1 MSKTADKKK
10 LTVTVQEPE
19 DITVANTDVLT
30 KYKAAAD
37 ITNRVIAQVTAACV
51 DGASVLEIC
60 INGDKAI
67 EEATKTVYTKGK
79 ISKGV
84 GFPTSLSVNNIICH
98 FSPLASDPEA
108 DQKLKTGDMVKIELG
123 AQIDGFGAIAATTIV
138 VGASKENPI
147 KGKQA
152 DVLMAAHHAAEA
164 AVRLIRAG
172 NANTPV
178 TDHVQRI
185 AAAYGCKPVEGML
198 SHQQEKN
205 VIDGKKQII
214 LNPTEGQRQDFEKC
228 TFAENEVYC
237 VDIMISSGD
246 GKIKSSTTRTTI
258 YKKTATN
265 YSLKMQTS
273 RVVLSEIT
281 KKFGQFP
288 FNLRLM
294 DDERKARMGLL
305 ECIKHNVVNAYDVME
320 EKDGE
325 FVAQFL
331 FTVCVMPSGPL
342 RITNTPIDLEIIQS
356 EKKIEDEEILKLL
369 ASEIRPK
376 KKSANKKKKADA
388 AAAAPAEEKKDE

>member
-1 MSKTADKKK
+1 
-10 LTVTVQEPE
+10 
-19 DITVANTDVLT
+19 
-30 KYKAAAD
+30 
-37 ITNRVIAQVTAACV
+37 
-51 DGASVLEIC
+51 
-60 INGDKAI
+60 
-67 EEATKTVYTKGK
+67 
-79 ISKGV
+79 
-84 GFPTSLSVNNIICH
+84 
-98 FSPLASDPEA
+98 
-108 DQKLKTGDMVKIELG
+108 
-123 AQIDGFGAIAATTIV
+123 
-138 VGASKENPI
+138 ENPI
-147 KGKQA
+147 TGKQA
-152 DVLMAAHHAAEA
+152 DVLMAAHQAAEA

-178 TDHVQRI
+178 TDNVGRI

-246 GKIKSSTTRTTI
+246 GKIKNNASRTTI
-258 YKKTATN
+258 YKKTAVN

-288 FNLRLM
+288 FNLRQM
-294 DDERKARMGLL
+294 EDERKARMGLL
-305 ECIKHNVVNAYDVME
+305 ECTKHNVVTAYDVME
-320 EKDGE
+320 EEKGE

-342 RITNTPIDLEIIQS
+342 RITSTPIDLETIKT
-356 EKKIEDEEILKLL
+356 EKKIEDEEILALL
-369 ASEIRPK
+369 ASEIKPK
-376 KKSANKKKKADA
+376 AKKANKKKKADA
-388 AAAAPAEEKKDE
+388 AAAEEQK

>member
-1 MSKTADKKK
+1 MSKPTDKKK
-10 LTVTVQEPE
+10 LTVAAQETE
-19 DITVANTDVLT
+19 DFTVANTDVLT

-37 ITNRVIAQVTAACV
+37 ITNRVIAQVAAACV
-51 DGASVLEIC
+51 DGASILELC
-60 INGDKAI
+60 VNGDKAI
-67 EEATKTVYTKGK
+67 EEGVKTVYTKGK
-79 ISKGV
+79 INKGV
-84 GFPTSLSVNNIICH
+84 GFPTAISVNNTICH
-98 FSPLASDPEA
+98 FSPLAA
-108 DQKLKTGDMVKIELG
+108 DAEGLVLKNGDMVKVELG
-123 AQIDGFGAIAATTIV
+123 AQIDGYGAIAATTVV

-152 DVLMAAHHAAEA
+152 DVLMAAHQAAEA

-178 TDHVQRI
+178 TDNVQRI

-214 LNPTEGQRQDFEKC
+214 LNPTEGQRSDFEKC

-246 GKIKSSTTRTTI
+246 GKIKNNASRTTI
-258 YKKTATN
+258 YKKTTTN

-288 FNLRLM
+288 FNLRQM

-305 ECIKHNVVNAYDVME
+305 ECIKHN
-320 EKDGE
+320 
-325 FVAQFL
+325 
-331 FTVCVMPSGPL
+331 
-342 RITNTPIDLEIIQS
+342 
-356 EKKIEDEEILKLL
+356 
-369 ASEIRPK
+369 
-376 KKSANKKKKADA
+376 
-388 AAAAPAEEKKDE
+388 

>member
-1 MSKTADKKK
+1 MSKTAPKK
-10 LTVTVQEPE
+10 LTVAAQETE
-19 DITVANTDVLT
+19 DFTVANTDVLT

-37 ITNRVIAQVTAACV
+37 ITNRVIAQVAAACV
-51 DGASVLEIC
+51 DGASIFELCV
-60 INGDKAI
+60 NGDKAI
-67 EEATKTVYTKGK
+67 EDASKAVYTKGK
-79 ISKGV
+79 IQKGV
-84 GFPTSLSVNNIICH
+84 GFPTCISVNNTICH
-98 FSPLASDPEA
+98 FSPLATEA
-108 DQKLKTGDMVKIELG
+108 AQTLKTGDMVKVELG
-123 AQIDGFGAIAATTIV
+123 AQIDGYGAIAATTVV

-147 KGKQA
+147 TGKQA
-152 DVLMAAHHAAEA
+152 DVLMAAHQAAEA

-178 TDHVQRI
+178 TDNVGRI

-246 GKIKSSTTRTTI
+246 GKIKNNASRTTI
-258 YKKTATN
+258 YKKTAVN

-288 FNLRLM
+288 FNLRQM
-294 DDERKARMGLL
+294 EDERKARMGLL
-305 ECIKHNVVNAYDVME
+305 ECTKHNVVTAYDVME
-320 EKDGE
+320 EEKGE

-342 RITNTPIDLEIIQS
+342 RITSTPIDLETIKT
-356 EKKIEDEEILKLL
+356 EKKIEDEEILALL
-369 ASEIRPK
+369 ASEIKPK
-376 KKSANKKKKADA
+376 AKKANKKKKADA
-388 AAAAPAEEKKDE
+388 AAAEEQK

>member
-1 MSKTADKKK
+1 MSKTAPKK
-10 LTVTVQEPE
+10 LTVAAQETE
-19 DITVANTDVLT
+19 DFTVANTDVLT

-37 ITNRVIAQVTAACV
+37 ITNPLR
-51 DGASVLEIC
+51 
-60 INGDKAI
+60 DKAI

-79 ISKGV
+79 IQKGV
-84 GFPTSLSVNNIICH
+84 GFPTCISVNNTICH
-98 FSPLASDPEA
+98 FSPLATEA
-108 DQKLKTGDMVKIELG
+108 AQVLKTGDMVKVELG
-123 AQIDGFGAIAATTIV
+123 AQIDGYGAIAATTIV

-147 KGKQA
+147 TGKQA
-152 DVLMAAHHAAEA
+152 DVLMAAHQAAEA

-178 TDHVQRI
+178 TDNVGRI

-246 GKIKSSTTRTTI
+246 GKIKNNASRTTI
-258 YKKTATN
+258 YKKTAVN

-288 FNLRLM
+288 FNLRQM
-294 DDERKARMGLL
+294 EDERKARMGLL
-305 ECIKHNVVNAYDVME
+305 ECTKHNVVTAYDVME
-320 EKDGE
+320 EEKGE

-342 RITNTPIDLEIIQS
+342 RITSTPIDLETIKT
-356 EKKIEDEEILKLL
+356 EKKIEDEEILALL
-369 ASEIRPK
+369 ASEIKPK
-376 KKSANKKKKADA
+376 NKKANKKKKADA
-388 AAAAPAEEKKDE
+388 AAAEEQK

>member
-1 MSKTADKKK
+1 MSKTAPKK
-10 LTVTVQEPE
+10 LTVAAQETE
-19 DITVANTDVLT
+19 DFTVANTDVLT

-37 ITNRVIAQVTAACV
+37 ITNRVIAQVAAACA
-51 DGASVLEIC
+51 DGASIFELCV
-60 INGDKAI
+60 NGDKAI
-67 EEATKTVYTKGK
+67 EEAAKTVYTKGK
-79 ISKGV
+79 IQKGV
-84 GFPTSLSVNNIICH
+84 GFPTCISVNNTICH
-98 FSPLASDPEA
+98 FSPLSTEA
-108 DQKLKTGDMVKIELG
+108 AQVLKTGDMVKVELG
-123 AQIDGFGAIAATTIV
+123 AQIDGYGAIAATTVV
-138 VGASKENPI
+138 VGASKENPNT
-147 KGKQA
+147 GKQA
-152 DVLMAAHHAAEA
+152 DVLMAAHQAAEA

-178 TDHVQRI
+178 TDNVGRI

-237 VDIMISSGD
+237 VDIMISSGE
-246 GKIKSSTTRTTI
+246 GKIKNNASRTTI
-258 YKKTATN
+258 YKKTAVN

-288 FNLRLM
+288 FNLRQM
-294 DDERKARMGLL
+294 EDERKARMGLL
-305 ECIKHNVVNAYDVME
+305 ECTKHNVVTAYDVME
-320 EKDGE
+320 EEKGE

-342 RITNTPIDLEIIQS
+342 RITSTPIDLETIKT
-356 EKKIEDEEILKLL
+356 EKKIEDEEILALL
-369 ASEIRPK
+369 ASEIKPK
-376 KKSANKKKKADA
+376 SNKKANKKKKADA
-388 AAAAPAEEKKDE
+388 AAAEEQK

>member
-1 MSKTADKKK
+1 MSKPTDKKK
-10 LTVTVQEPE
+10 LTVAAQETE
-19 DITVANTDVLT
+19 DFTVANTDVLT

-37 ITNRVIAQVTAACV
+37 ITNRVIAQVAAACV
-51 DGASVLEIC
+51 DGASILELC
-60 INGDKAI
+60 LNGDKAI
-67 EEATKTVYTKGK
+67 EEGVKSVYTKGK
-79 ISKGV
+79 INKGV
-84 GFPTSLSVNNIICH
+84 GFPTAISVNNTICH
-98 FSPLASDPEA
+98 FSPLAA
-108 DQKLKTGDMVKIELG
+108 DAEGLVLKNGDMVKVELG
-123 AQIDGFGAIAATTIV
+123 AQIDGYGAIAATTVV
-138 VGASKENPI
+138 VGASKENPV

-152 DVLMAAHHAAEA
+152 DVLMAAHQAAEA

-178 TDHVQRI
+178 TDNVQRI

-214 LNPTEGQRQDFEKC
+214 LNPTEGQRSDFEKC

-237 VDIMISSGD
+237 VDIMISSGE
-246 GKIKSSTTRTTI
+246 GKIKNNASRTTI
-258 YKKTATN
+258 YKKTTTN

-288 FNLRLM
+288 FNLRQM

-305 ECIKHNVVNAYDVME
+305 ECIKHNVVTAYDVME
-320 EKDGE
+320 EEKGE

-342 RITNTPIDLEIIQS
+342 RITNTPIDLETIQT
-356 EKKIEDEEILKLL
+356 EKKIADEEILALL
-369 ASEIRPK
+369 ASEIKPK

-388 AAAAPAEEKKDE
+388 AAAAATEEK

>member
-1 MSKTADKKK
+1 
-10 LTVTVQEPE
+10 
-19 DITVANTDVLT
+19 
-30 KYKAAAD
+30 
-37 ITNRVIAQVTAACV
+37 
-51 DGASVLEIC
+51 
-60 INGDKAI
+60 
-67 EEATKTVYTKGK
+67 
-79 ISKGV
+79 
-84 GFPTSLSVNNIICH
+84 
-98 FSPLASDPEA
+98 
-108 DQKLKTGDMVKIELG
+108 MVKVELG
-123 AQIDGFGAIAATTIV
+123 AQIDGYGAIAATTVV

-147 KGKQA
+147 TGKQA
-152 DVLMAAHHAAEA
+152 DVLMAAHQAAEA

-178 TDHVQRI
+178 TDNVGRI

-246 GKIKSSTTRTTI
+246 GKIKNNASRTTI
-258 YKKTATN
+258 YKKTAVN

-288 FNLRLM
+288 FNLRQM
-294 DDERKARMGLL
+294 EDERKARMGLL
-305 ECIKHNVVNAYDVME
+305 ECTKHNVVTAYDVME
-320 EKDGE
+320 EEKGE

-342 RITNTPIDLEIIQS
+342 RITSTPIDLETIKT
-356 EKKIEDEEILKLL
+356 EKKIEDEEILALL
-369 ASEIRPK
+369 ASEIKPK
-376 KKSANKKKKADA
+376 AKKANKKKKADA
-388 AAAAPAEEKKDE
+388 AAAEEQK

>member
-10 LTVTVQEPE
+10 LTVAPQETE
-19 DITVANTDVLT
+19 DITVANVDVLT

-37 ITNRVIAQVTAACV
+37 ITNRVIAQIAAACV
-51 DGASVLEIC
+51 DGASILELC
-60 INGDKAI
+60 VNGDKAI
-67 EEATKTVYTKGK
+67 EEGTKTVYTKGK

-84 GFPTSLSVNNIICH
+84 GFPTAISVNNTICH
-98 FSPLASDPEA
+98 FSPLASDPQVA
-108 DQKLKTGDMVKIELG
+108 NLKTGDMVKVELG
-123 AQIDGFGAIAATTIV
+123 AQIDGYGAIAATTVV
-138 VGASKENPI
+138 VGASKENPV

-152 DVLMAAHHAAEA
+152 DVLMAAYQAAEA

-178 TDHVQRI
+178 TDNVQRI
-185 AAAYGCKPVEGML
+185 ATAYGCKPVEGML

-228 TFAENEVYC
+228 TFNENEVYC

-246 GKIKSSTTRTTI
+246 GKIKNNASRTTI
-258 YKKTATN
+258 YKKTTTN

-288 FNLRLM
+288 FNLRQM
-294 DDERKARMGLL
+294 EDERKARMGLL
-305 ECIKHNVVNAYDVME
+305 ECTKHNVVTAYDVME
-320 EKDGE
+320 EKEGE

-342 RITNTPIDLEIIQS
+342 RITNTPIDLEAIQT
-356 EKKIEDEEILKLL
+356 EKKIVDEEILALL
-369 ASEIRPK
+369 ASEIKPK
-376 KKSANKKKKADA
+376 KKSASKKKKADA
-388 AAAAPAEEKKDE
+388 AAAAAGEEKKDE